1 MVNRLIAGELYKA
14 TTLQMELNHKV
25 SMNAAATERE
35 RRDAKQ
41 RYDEANRQRNL
52 LLAENARV
60 NSDFYTYRYLASQGF
75 LPGYNFPRLP
85 LMAYIPAR
93 KGKIGRE
100 NFLSR
105 PRFLALS
112 EFGPQS
118 RIYHEGSQYKVHK
131 AILSISDPD
140 QIAEGAQLSKDFARI
155 CPNCGYGHFREQR
168 SLDLCASC
176 NELLE
181 GEVKIPNLYRIENVS
196 TQRVER
202 ITADEEERLRQGYEM
217 QTTVQFAVNGRGL
230 RRDRTEFFKQ
240 DTLILEAQ
248 YAPAATVWR
257 MNLGWRRRKDKT
269 VLGFNINP
277 ITGYWEAEPDEQD
290 KKGSNEPDDKTTP
303 ERIVPYVEDRRN
315 ILILRPPYPLA
326 EATMTTLQ
334 YALKRGIESVFQL
347 EESELMSEP
356 LPCRDNRRAILLY
369 EAAEGGAGVLTR
381 LANDPKAMSQ
391 VAQQALAICHYE
403 RLDDSQPWHKD
414 NLKEHHQHT
423 DSCEAG
429 CYRCLLSYYNQ
440 PDHDLIDRK
449 DHENDGE
456 VIDILCQLA
465 NATPKRVTPQSDE
478 LDRLSGSSLE
488 KSWLEKVRELG
499 LREPDIAQKTLERF
513 NACPDFY
520 YEDYQAA
527 VYIDGPNHDTP
538 QQKEA
543 DAIINVKLEDAGLIV
558 IRFPKETNIW
568 PAIFSEHS
576 YLFGEITKES

>member
-202 ITADEEERLRQGYEM
+202 ITADEEERLRQG
-217 QTTVQFAVNGRGL
+217 
-230 RRDRTEFFKQ
+230 
-240 DTLILEAQ
+240 
-248 YAPAATVWR
+248 
-257 MNLGWRRRKDKT
+257 
-269 VLGFNINP
+269 
-277 ITGYWEAEPDEQD
+277 
-290 KKGSNEPDDKTTP
+290 
-303 ERIVPYVEDRRN
+303 
-315 ILILRPPYPLA
+315 
-326 EATMTTLQ
+326 
-334 YALKRGIESVFQL
+334 
-347 EESELMSEP
+347 
-356 LPCRDNRRAILLY
+356 
-369 EAAEGGAGVLTR
+369 
-381 LANDPKAMSQ
+381 
-391 VAQQALAICHYE
+391 
-403 RLDDSQPWHKD
+403 
-414 NLKEHHQHT
+414 
-423 DSCEAG
+423 
-429 CYRCLLSYYNQ
+429 
-440 PDHDLIDRK
+440 
-449 DHENDGE
+449 
-456 VIDILCQLA
+456 
-465 NATPKRVTPQSDE
+465 
-478 LDRLSGSSLE
+478 
-488 KSWLEKVRELG
+488 
-499 LREPDIAQKTLERF
+499 
-513 NACPDFY
+513 
-520 YEDYQAA
+520 
-527 VYIDGPNHDTP
+527 
-538 QQKEA
+538 
-543 DAIINVKLEDAGLIV
+543 
-558 IRFPKETNIW
+558 
-568 PAIFSEHS
+568 
-576 YLFGEITKES
+576 